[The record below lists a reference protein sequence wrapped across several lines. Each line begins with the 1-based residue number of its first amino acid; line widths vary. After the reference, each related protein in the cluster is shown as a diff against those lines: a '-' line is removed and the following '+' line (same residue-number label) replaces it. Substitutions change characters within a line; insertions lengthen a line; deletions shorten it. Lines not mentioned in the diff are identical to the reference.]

1 MKQEK
6 NSFIS
11 NKKRKRNAAH
21 NFREKKWK
29 NFQIFKLKV
38 LQFFRFCFVV
48 EWFRIGFVKKIE
60 FIYTS
65 KGLHGFFI
73 LFMFV
78 AFDQSIYILTSWPQL
93 FISCEKKNLLFFLS
107 FLQASLRVEHQIN
120 CKINIFFLIKST
132 KDRDWKIK
140 CFCSLHVRKRV
151 I

>member
-48 EWFRIGFVKKIE
+48 EWFRIGFVKKNW
-60 FIYTS
+60 IY
-65 KGLHGFFI
+65 LHLKRFAWLLYTFYVCCI
-73 LFMFV
+73 WPIHIYFNVLATIIHFV
-78 AFDQSIYILTSWPQL
+78 R
-93 FISCEKKNLLFFLS
+93 KKNLLFFLS

-132 KDRDWKIK
+132 KDRD
-140 CFCSLHVRKRV
+140 
-151 I
+151 